1 MIDKVKDDRPIIIFF
16 KGPRELNEFFNCA
29 EYQPF
34 LKRTYN
40 LTEEHDASV
49 RDSRIFNAVEPKKI
63 TLMSSAYGRG
73 TDFVIRSDKIK
84 EKGGLHV
91 IHAFLSLEESE
102 EVQIKGRTAR
112 QNGEG
117 SYDCVIDE
125 GWL

>member
-73 TDFVIRSDKIK
+73 TDFVIRNDNIKKI
-84 EKGGLHV
+84 GGLHV
-91 IHAFLSLEESE
+91 IHVFLSLEESE

-112 QNGEG
+112 QNG
-117 SYDCVIDE
+117 
-125 GWL
+125 